1 MINIKILS
9 IRYGP
14 LQAAMFLSCLAT
26 DICVGLGSWVDT
38 EKELEENSDK
48 AELQYLFDV
57 LRFDSCCT
65 DT

>member
-1 MINIKILS
+1 
-9 IRYGP
+9 
-14 LQAAMFLSCLAT
+14 MFLSCLAT

-57 LRFDSCCT
+57 LRFDSSCT
-65 DT
+65 DSQVPIYF